1 MLVNFTHTTLYV
13 QQQQP
18 EQQEQQQ
25 CIWCAI
31 NWRSAGT
38 YFKSICSTASRSL
51 TMPCHA
57 PPPPPPPL
65 LFSLYFVL
73 LATTRL
79 LKRYRKCYRKQNDLM
94 AAIATPW
101 GSSIS
106 TRAWAAFHSIYP
118 ATPFPRVSISIPKP
132 FWLHSIHC
140 RHWGQHKKK
149 VRNIKGCAAWRRGAA
164 EVHLDR
170 GTRSRF
176 LTSAREK
183 ITDPLWPKRGQLN
196 RLKSIKFVFDFYKS
210 F

>member
-1 MLVNFTHTTLYV
+1 MW
-13 QQQQP
+13 QQ
-18 EQQEQQQ
+18 QQQ

-38 YFKSICSTASRSL
+38 YFKSICSTASHSL
-51 TMPCHA
+51 TMPWHAPA
-57 PPPPPPPL
+57 PPPSPR
-65 LFSLYFVL
+65 LFSLFFVL

-106 TRAWAAFHSIYP
+106 TRASAAFHSIYP
-118 ATPFPRVSISIPKP
+118 RPRLQPRSFPRVSISIPEP

-149 VRNIKGCAAWRRGAA
+149 VRNIKGCTPWRRGEA

-170 GTRSRF
+170 GTRCRF
-176 LTSAREK
+176 IARAREK

-196 RLKSIKFVFDFYKS
+196 RLKSIKFVFDS

>member
-1 MLVNFTHTTLYV
+1 MW
-13 QQQQP
+13 QQ
-18 EQQEQQQ
+18 QQQ

-38 YFKSICSTASRSL
+38 YFKSICSTASHSL
-51 TMPCHA
+51 TMPWHAPA
-57 PPPPPPPL
+57 PPPSPR
-65 LFSLYFVL
+65 LFSLFLVL

-118 ATPFPRVSISIPKP
+118 RPRLQPRSFPRVSISIPEP

-149 VRNIKGCAAWRRGAA
+149 SAKHKRMYGMEARRGWGALRPRDSQQIHS
-164 EVHLDR
+164 E
-170 GTRSRF
+170 
-176 LTSAREK
+176 SARKNNGTTRTQTRPIEPLEK
-183 ITDPLWPKRGQLN
+183 YQICIWLLLN
-196 RLKSIKFVFDFYKS
+196 
-210 F
+210 

>member
-18 EQQEQQQ
+18 KQQEQQQQ

-38 YFKSICSTASRSL
+38 YFKSICNTASRSF

-57 PPPPPPPL
+57 PAPPPL
-65 LFSLYFVL
+65 LFGLFFVL

-118 ATPFPRVSISIPKP
+118 ATPFHVPFPAHPFPFRSHSGSTRFIADTEVST
-132 FWLHSIHC
+132 
-140 RHWGQHKKK
+140 KKK
-149 VRNIKGCAAWRRGAA
+149 C
-164 EVHLDR
+164 E
-170 GTRSRF
+170 T
-176 LTSAREK
+176 
-183 ITDPLWPKRGQLN
+183 
-196 RLKSIKFVFDFYKS
+196 
-210 F
+210 